1 MHVPSPR
8 RRGGSVLFAIA
19 AASVACAS
27 AGCAVPAGGSSSSA
41 SQPVANAAAL
51 INTLR
56 PDVVH
61 RRRVGWGLF
70 VPGFPP
76 KISALTNVEREVG
89 ADADYVMW
97 YAHWG
102 GAGSVFDP
110 ASVQAVIDGGAT
122 PIISWMSDSGGT
134 ADTFPTPDIAAGRFD
149 AYVES
154 WAQGLREIEGTVII
168 RFDFEMNGNWF
179 PWDEGIDGQ
188 TSQDYLAAW
197 RHVHGVF
204 AAAGVTNVL
213 WMWSPN
219 VVFPGSTPIGA
230 LYPGN
235 AYVDWVGIDGYNF
248 GPDVPGHAWISSTQ
262 VFSTT
267 IGRVEDISLKPVML
281 SEVGCASVG
290 GDKAA
295 WIEGFFKQLVARP
308 DLQAFTWFDA
318 ATQADFRIDSTASS
332 LAQFAHGLRELATL

>member
-1 MHVPSPR
+1 V
-8 RRGGSVLFAIA
+8 FAILA
-19 AASVACAS
+19 TSLACAS
-27 AGCAVPAGGSSSSA
+27 AGCAATPADGSSGSRSL
-41 SQPVANAAAL
+41 PAATVTAP
-51 INTLR
+51 ITMLR

-61 RRRVGWGLF
+61 RRKVGWGLF

-76 KISALTNVEREVG
+76 NVSALTQVEREVG
-89 ADADYVMW
+89 ANADYVMW

-102 GAGSVFDP
+102 GAGSAFDV

-122 PIISWMSDSGGT
+122 PIISWMSDGGGT
-134 ADTFPTPDIAAGRFD
+134 ADTFPTHDIAAGRFD
-149 AYVES
+149 AYIES
-154 WAQGLREIEGTVII
+154 WAQGLREIAGTVII

-188 TSQDYLAAW
+188 TSRDYIAAW
-197 RHVHGVF
+197 RHVHDVF
-204 AAAGVTNVL
+204 VDAGVTNVR

-219 VVFPGSTPIGA
+219 VAFPGSTPIEA

-235 AYVDWVGIDGYNF
+235 AYVDWVGVDGYNF
-248 GPDVPGHAWISSTQ
+248 GPSVAGHTWRSPSEVFAATISS
-262 VFSTT
+262 
-267 IGRVEDISLKPVML
+267 VEDISLKPVML

-295 WIEGFFKQLVARP
+295 WIAGFFKELIDRP

-318 ATQADFRIDSTASS
+318 ATQADFRIDSSATSV
-332 LAQFAHGLRELATL
+332 AQFAHGLRELAAL